1 MKHRRTLIPRFPR
14 FPRFPRIPRLL
25 TVVSGFLLGTFG
37 LSSCSV
43 PGSGSSSGEII
54 ADLALSQ
61 STFLVVDIASGQI
74 TGYAA
79 LSDLTS
85 NSAYRSTK
93 LVFRLIPTGNVTLGA
108 ATDTLG
114 AGVDASASSASVGR
128 FYCAVFEV
136 TQAQWQLIAGT
147 TPWITASVLPPGAA
161 GTLTTDSDKPAYSL
175 SKDSVAAAVQAHNSG
190 KPYRLAIPTN
200 LQWERACRAD
210 AATPFSWGS
219 DANSRTAALPYA
231 VVAETAGTALGPSA
245 VAQTQPNAFDLYDTH
260 GNVWEITHTGLTS
273 HLRGGSWFDP
283 LSQARCSNL
292 VSIDRGTAHVLAGVR
307 FVLVP

>member
-1 MKHRRTLIPRFPR
+1 MNYRRTFFSGILFPR
-14 FPRFPRIPRLL
+14 MMAA
-25 TVVSGFLLGTFG
+25 VVG
-37 LSSCSV
+37 LSTLSMSSCAL
-43 PGSGSSSGEII
+43 PGTGSATNEII
-54 ADLALSQ
+54 NDLALSQ
-61 STFLVVDIASGQI
+61 STFLVLDIASGQI

-79 LSDLTS
+79 LADVTS

-93 LVFRLIPTGNVTLGA
+93 MVFRLVQSGNTTLGA
-108 ATDTLG
+108 ATGTLG
-114 AGVDASASSASVGR
+114 DGVDASASSASVSR

-147 TPWITASVLPPGAA
+147 TPWTTASVLPSGAA
-161 GTLTTDSDKPAYSL
+161 GTLATDPDKPAYSL
-175 SKDSVAAAVQAHNSG
+175 SEDIVDVAVDAHNVG
-190 KPYRLAIPTN
+190 KSYRLAIPTN
-200 LQWERACRAD
+200 QQWERACRAD
-210 AATPFSWGS
+210 GATPFFWGS
-219 DANSRTAALPYA
+219 DANNRTAALPYA

>member
-1 MKHRRTLIPRFPR
+1 MKHRRTLF
-14 FPRFPRIPRLL
+14 PRLL
-25 TVVSGFLLGTFG
+25 TVVGGFLLSTFG
-37 LSSCSV
+37 LSSCSI
-43 PGSGSSSGEII
+43 PGSGNSSGEVI

-61 STFLVVDIASGQI
+61 STFLVVDIASGLI

-93 LVFRLIPTGNVTLGA
+93 LVFRLIPTGTTTLGA
-108 ATDTLG
+108 AVGTVG
-114 AGVDASASSASVGR
+114 EGVDASASSASVSR
-128 FYCAVFEV
+128 FYCGVFEV

-147 TPWITASVLPPGAA
+147 TPWITASVLPSGAG

-175 SKDSVAAAVQAHNSG
+175 SEDSVDAAVQAHNNG
-190 KPYRLAIPTN
+190 KPYRLGIPTN

-210 AATPFSWGS
+210 GATSFFWGS
-219 DANSRTAALPYA
+219 DAHSRTAALPYA

-245 VAQTQPNAFDLYDTH
+245 VAHKQPNAFDLYDTH
-260 GNVWEITHTGLTS
+260 GNMWEITHTGLNS